1 MANMQAQAKKTGANT
16 EIPFASRP
24 AFFGRIRV
32 QLILI
37 FLFQALAIILGSWF
51 YPAQSLLDPANW
63 SNTNVFVRSLLPCG
77 IASIVSYLALR
88 SLTEY
93 AGTKSILHFA
103 PSLMFAYGLM
113 ALIALGLR
121 IDYNRPAVLLSML
134 GTIIWLL
141 GDYLLRVRKIVP
153 HLTLVPGGDLR
164 DIQKNAGVIWH
175 MLREPSDHTPNTDAI
190 VTDLHHDH
198 DEHWERYL
206 ARCMLAG
213 LPVYDV
219 KSMAER
225 LTGKVEIEHLSE
237 NDFGTVLPSSLYL
250 KIKYLLDVGLAVLVL
265 PLFLII
271 IGVFALSIRLESKG
285 KAIFTQSRVGF
296 RGKTF
301 TIYKIRS
308 MSNTAAQDGT
318 AFTAEGDARITRLG
332 HFIRKYRIDEF
343 PQIFNILKG
352 EMSWIGPRPEAV
364 ELSKWYEQDIPF
376 YVYRHMVR
384 PGITG
389 WAQVNQGN
397 VAQIEAATEKLQYDF
412 YYIRNFS
419 PWLDLLIV
427 FQTLYTMATGF
438 GSR

>member
-1 MANMQAQAKKTGANT
+1 MNSAAD
-16 EIPFASRP
+16 ISFASRP

-37 FLFQALAIILGSWF
+37 FLIQSLAIIVGSWF
-51 YPAQSLLDPANW
+51 YPAQSLLDPGHW
-63 SNTNVFVRSLLPCG
+63 SNANVFVRSLLPCG
-77 IASIVSYLALR
+77 LASIFSYLALR

-121 IDYNRPAVLLSML
+121 IDYNRPAVLLSMF
-134 GTIIWLL
+134 GTVVWLL
-141 GDYLLRVRKIVP
+141 ADYMLRVRKIVP

-164 DIQKNAGVIWH
+164 DIQKNAGVNWH
-175 MLREPSDHTPNTDAI
+175 MLGEPSDHVPKTDAI
-190 VTDLHHDH
+190 VTDLHYDH
-198 DEHWERYL
+198 DEQWERYL

-219 KSMAER
+219 KRMAER

-265 PLFLII
+265 PAFLLI
-271 IGVFALSIRLESKG
+271 IGVFALAIRLESKG
-285 KAIFTQSRVGF
+285 PAIFTQRRVGF

-308 MSNTAAQDGT
+308 MSKSAPQDGT
-318 AFTAEGDARITRLG
+318 AFTAEGDARITTIGR
-332 HFIRKYRIDEF
+332 FIRKYRIDEF

-352 EMSWIGPRPEAV
+352 DMSWIGPRPEAV
-364 ELSKWYEQDIPF
+364 ELSEWYAQDIPF

-427 FQTLYTMATGF
+427 FQTIYTMATGF